1 METEIY
7 KNLPLSQGEINTWE
21 DVPGWQERNVDFQ
34 TLFHDYKVNKKML
47 DEFCTY
53 PEAFKYHTDHNF
65 TWYEIN
71 ACSYNIFCYQPY
83 DSEYKELVVKHC
95 NKDHFNAD
103 AFYNNP
109 TVPYDLGTKAALL
122 EFASAGNECAYLE
135 YEGKLSLLS
144 TVEAVDMAKLKE
156 FHNPDMSEFSS
167 RDFLLHQPW
176 HGAQVCWLTH
186 NLTNMDQLT
195 LEYFMSKDY
204 SGYQWEILKNI
215 ATYQYNLDDKFIEAH
230 IDELPSEALAAR
242 VNTGYML
249 SENILQK
256 YEDKLCVLDN
266 IDRLVTYR
274 YISQE
279 RNFSEAFIEK
289 YKSGLEENGWECI
302 SGKYKLSQNF
312 IEHNYD
318 KINLEAIEYNDTIP
332 YSVDEVKQ
340 FIKNGEKAAR
350 IETISAVKNDILEAL
365 RASGL
370 TSKEQLQILDSIKKE
385 GQSVLSQGKITA
397 VAKKR

>member
-1 METEIY
+1 MENEIY
-7 KNLPLSQGEINTWE
+7 KNLPLSQGEINSWE

-34 TLFHDYKVNKKML
+34 TLFHDYKVNKKLL

-65 TWYEIN
+65 TWYEVN
-71 ACSYNIFCYQPY
+71 VCSYNIFCYQPY
-83 DSEYKELVVKHC
+83 DSAYKELVVKHC
-95 NKDHFNAD
+95 NKDHFNSD

-109 TVPYDLGTKAALL
+109 TVPYDLGTKAAIL

-156 FHNPDMSEFSS
+156 FHDPDMSE
-167 RDFLLHQPW
+167 
-176 HGAQVCWLTH
+176 
-186 NLTNMDQLT
+186 
-195 LEYFMSKDY
+195 
-204 SGYQWEILKNI
+204 
-215 ATYQYNLDDKFIEAH
+215 
-230 IDELPSEALAAR
+230 
-242 VNTGYML
+242 NTGYML

-302 SGKYKLSQNF
+302 SGKYRLSQNF
-312 IEHNYD
+312 IERNYN
-318 KINLEAIEYNDTIP
+318 KINLEAIEYNSAIS
-332 YSVDEVKQ
+332 YSLDEVKQ
-340 FIKNGEKAAR
+340 FIKNGEKAAK
-350 IETISAVKNDILEAL
+350 IETISAVKDGILEAL

-370 TSKEQLQILDSIKKE
+370 TSKEQLQIL
-385 GQSVLSQGKITA
+385 
-397 VAKKR
+397 

>member
-1 METEIY
+1 M
-7 KNLPLSQGEINTWE
+7 
-21 DVPGWQERNVDFQ
+21 
-34 TLFHDYKVNKKML
+34 
-47 DEFCTY
+47 
-53 PEAFKYHTDHNF
+53 
-65 TWYEIN
+65 
-71 ACSYNIFCYQPY
+71 
-83 DSEYKELVVKHC
+83 VVKHC

-103 AFYNNP
+103 AFYNNSSI
-109 TVPYDLGTKAALL
+109 PYDLGTKAAIL

-156 FHNPDMSEFSS
+156 FHDPDMSEFSS

-176 HGAQVCWLTH
+176 HGAQVCWLTR

-279 RNFSEAFIEK
+279 RNFSESFIEK

-312 IEHNYD
+312 IERNYD

>member
-34 TLFHDYKVNKKML
+34 TLFHDYKVNKKLL

-65 TWYEIN
+65 TCYEIN

-144 TVEAVDMAKLKE
+144 TVEAVDMAKQGQIAGVGIAHRGDTEYLKSI
-156 FHNPDMSEFSS
+156 PDGSENN
-167 RDFLLHQPW
+167 
-176 HGAQVCWLTH
+176 
-186 NLTNMDQLT
+186 NLGN
-195 LEYFMSKDY
+195 
-204 SGYQWEILKNI
+204 
-215 ATYQYNLDDKFIEAH
+215 
-230 IDELPSEALAAR
+230 LPS
-242 VNTGYML
+242 V
-249 SENILQK
+249 
-256 YEDKLCVLDN
+256 
-266 IDRLVTYR
+266 
-274 YISQE
+274 
-279 RNFSEAFIEK
+279 
-289 YKSGLEENGWECI
+289 SGT
-302 SGKYKLSQNF
+302 K
-312 IEHNYD
+312 
-318 KINLEAIEYNDTIP
+318 
-332 YSVDEVKQ
+332 
-340 FIKNGEKAAR
+340 
-350 IETISAVKNDILEAL
+350 
-365 RASGL
+365 
-370 TSKEQLQILDSIKKE
+370 
-385 GQSVLSQGKITA
+385 
-397 VAKKR
+397 